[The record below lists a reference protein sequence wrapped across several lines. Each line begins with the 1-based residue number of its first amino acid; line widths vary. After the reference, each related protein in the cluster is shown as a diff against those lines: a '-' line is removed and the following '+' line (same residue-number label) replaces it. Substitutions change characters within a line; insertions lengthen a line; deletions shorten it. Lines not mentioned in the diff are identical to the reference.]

1 MKHLASRLL
10 PVALLAGV
18 SALSASTAQPHS
30 TNTEVRAIIDRA
42 LERAVWAK
50 EQAFEASYRHA
61 RAQRTRKFD
70 KQGEVEEDERRLYR
84 VEPVRGVSYARLV
97 AKNGGPLEGD
107 DLKTER
113 ERWHNFL
120 EELDRDPDE
129 QDEEEEDQN
138 IVFNNELLDR
148 FMATLDGIR
157 DLRGRPSYVIS
168 FEPRPGKLPVRRRI
182 DRALNKSRGEIWIDQ
197 ATYEIAR
204 VNFELI
210 ERVRI
215 WWGIL
220 GSISD
225 VTGHYERE
233 QIAEDVWLPTEV
245 NIHFHVRVLFST
257 TRRGETTHWS
267 DFEPVAECE
276 TDGCQPTRPEC
287 TPVTLRGTRLQPGLA
302 GLPAFARTSVPREL
316 RRVRRGGGGKACA
329 TERTRIAT
337 CQVPS

>member
-18 SALSASTAQPHS
+18 SALSASTAQPDP
-30 TNTEVRAIIDRA
+30 TNTEVRAIIDKA
-42 LERAVWAK
+42 LERAIWAE
-50 EQAFEASYRHA
+50 EQAFEARYRHA
-61 RAQRTRKFD
+61 RVQRTRKFD
-70 KQGEVEEDERRLYR
+70 KRGEVEEDEKRLFR

-97 AKNGGPLEGD
+97 TKNGGPIEGD

-113 ERWHNFL
+113 ERWHSFL

-129 QDEEEEDQN
+129 QDEDEDEEDQN
-138 IVFNNELLDR
+138 IVFNDELLDR
-148 FMATLDGIR
+148 FTAKLDGIR
-157 DLRGRPSYVIS
+157 DLRGRPSYVVS
-168 FEPRPGKLPVRRRI
+168 FEPRPGKLPVRRQI
-182 DRALNKSRGEIWIDQ
+182 DRALNKSRGTLWIDQ

-210 ERVRI
+210 GRVRL

-233 QIAEDVWLPTEV
+233 PIAEDVWLPTEV
-245 NIHFHVRVLFST
+245 DIYFHVRVLFST

-267 DFEPVAECE
+267 DFEPVAE
-276 TDGCQPTRPEC
+276 
-287 TPVTLRGTRLQPGLA
+287 
-302 GLPAFARTSVPREL
+302 
-316 RRVRRGGGGKACA
+316 
-329 TERTRIAT
+329 
-337 CQVPS
+337 